1 MIEKGMREMAYS
13 MKKALSVTSGDM
25 VTWNSSGGSASGKVI
40 RVVSSGKINVPDSS
54 FTFEGTE
61 DEPAALI
68 QLYRDGKETD
78 IQVGHK
84 MSSLTKSLDEQLLKH
99 GSHNQKTHAGSR
111 GRGGSGGSASSSGS
125 ERAPSRDQE
134 RAKADM
140 ESRLAN
146 ALKLDASPSNNSDIK
161 NDAKA
166 ISNAVR
172 SKNRPLLVKIRND
185 MKEMHYGLQGA
196 GAPPEVKDLAT
207 AYGYLWSA
215 ASAGVKVIGPS
226 SQS

>member
-1 MIEKGMREMAYS
+1 MGIFLNDHGLEEE
-13 MKKALSVTSGDM
+13 V
-25 VTWNSSGGSASGKVI
+25 
-40 RVVSSGKINVPDSS
+40 
-54 FTFEGTE
+54 
-61 DEPAALI
+61 
-68 QLYRDGKETD
+68 
-78 IQVGHK
+78 
-84 MSSLTKSLDEQLLKH
+84 LKH

-111 GRGGSGGSASSSGS
+111 GSGAGGNGSSSGS
-125 ERAPSRDQE
+125 EREPSRTQQ

-146 ALKLDASPSNNSDIK
+146 ALKLDASPLNNSDIK

-185 MKEMHYGLQGA
+185 MKEMHYALVGP

-215 ASAGVKVIGPS
+215 AAAGVRAIGPS
-226 SQS
+226 SQSE